1 MILSLCGEVAEKS
14 IWLFSSLVCFAGSGG
29 QGYLWLRWPKSVG
42 MLASSYCAQRL
53 NAWAL
58 GSCHQRLCEQ
68 SKCISQIPYQK
79 CVLNF
84 PLISKIPT
92 AKTMLSDTR
101 RSVMERKLE
110 WKDTTIWFA
119 VKIIL
124 LLHILPQISN
134 HINL

>member
-84 PLISKIPT
+84 PLIPKIPT
-92 AKTMLSDTR
+92 ANTMLSDTR

-110 WKDTTIWFA
+110 EKTQQFE
-119 VKIIL
+119 L
-124 LLHILPQISN
+124 LLKLSYFCIFYPK
-134 HINL
+134 